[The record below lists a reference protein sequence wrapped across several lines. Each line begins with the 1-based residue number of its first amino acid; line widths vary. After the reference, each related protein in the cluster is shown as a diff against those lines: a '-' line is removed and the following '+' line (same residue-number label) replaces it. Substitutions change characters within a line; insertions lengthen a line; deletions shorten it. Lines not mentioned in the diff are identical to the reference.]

1 MMTRRRYKDT
11 GKGTF
16 MGDYYYA
23 GYLARHRDHFLVLW
37 RSFSIGRATQK
48 RLISCYAGKCNGSA
62 QNGESPSSAKRQPAL
77 GAGAECVPNALPLGP
92 QPAWRDAR

>member
-23 GYLARHRDHFLVLW
+23 GYLRAIVITFWWLW
-37 RSFSIGRATQK
+37 RSFSIGRATQ
-48 RLISCYAGKCNGSA
+48 S
-62 QNGESPSSAKRQPAL
+62 
-77 GAGAECVPNALPLGP
+77 
-92 QPAWRDAR
+92 D